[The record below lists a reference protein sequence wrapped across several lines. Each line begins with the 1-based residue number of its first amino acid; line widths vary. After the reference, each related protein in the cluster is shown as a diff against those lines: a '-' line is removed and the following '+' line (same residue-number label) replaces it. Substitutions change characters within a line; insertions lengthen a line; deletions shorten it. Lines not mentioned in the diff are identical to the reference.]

1 MKIGFDLYQNILVY
15 NRNIICDKD
24 SAWGAHALSH
34 ALPILIVNPIFV
46 SYVSYGNRK

>member
-1 MKIGFDLYQNILVY
+1 MNISFEFYLNILVY
-15 NRNIICDKD
+15 NRNIIYGKD

-46 SYVSYGNRK
+46 SYVSYSNRK